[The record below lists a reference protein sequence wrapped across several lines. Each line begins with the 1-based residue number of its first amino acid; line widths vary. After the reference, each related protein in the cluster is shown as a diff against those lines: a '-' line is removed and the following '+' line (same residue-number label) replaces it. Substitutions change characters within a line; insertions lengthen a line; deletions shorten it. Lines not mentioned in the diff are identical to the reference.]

1 MRAIRVG
8 MLVAS
13 LVVAML
19 PVAASGGQADV
30 SLETTKRR
38 YLDSENA
45 RVTLINHGEDRI
57 ELRGGEIRN
66 ARNGDI
72 MVRLRPNRPFL
83 PPSGEHDWTWIHGGN
98 AGSYV
103 ATVRTS
109 AGRLRVAFEIGAYF
123 TLGFEG
129 SDASFVIYPTKERP
143 IRQLRADLKQNEGK
157 RRIVSGIVQGDR
169 AYNPDWSYSMGHGS
183 IILGEVFVEVCDASP
198 SYVENHRNQ
207 WMGER
212 WCPWSSHVEREGR

>member
-1 MRAIRVG
+1 MGTVRVG
-8 MLVAS
+8 
-13 LVVAML
+13 LVVVAVVLAML
-19 PVAASGGQADV
+19 PVGASGGGADV
-30 SLETTKRR
+30 ALKTDKKR

-45 RVTLINHGEDRI
+45 RVTLFNDGDQRI
-57 ELRGGEIRN
+57 ELRGGEIRD
-66 ARNGDI
+66 ARSGDI

-83 PPSGEHDWTWIHGGN
+83 PPSSEHNWTWIHRGN

-109 AGRLRVAFEIGAYF
+109 ARRLRVAFEIGAYF

-143 IRQLRADLKQNEGK
+143 IRQLRADLEEPEGE
-157 RRIVSGIVQGDR
+157 RRIVSGIVERGR
-169 AYNPDWSYSMGHGS
+169 NYNPAWSYSMGHAS